1 MSETTSASVEQPAQ
15 KPQQAPLAPGQTNK
29 VGRYIAGYI
38 AFWIFTATGVTMV
51 ANVLMPQFVKNIGA
65 SNPAA
70 VIGVASSI
78 AMIVA
83 MVSNVVFGAISDRT
97 RTRFGRRAPWL
108 VIGGIVSI
116 VSFALMPLQSSGAGV
131 IAIYSLA
138 QVGMNIMYAPFYAVL
153 SDNVPESRRGT
164 VSMANGL
171 GNSIGCGI
179 GPMLGSLF
187 IGSVVPGLLIG
198 AFLVGFGGV
207 VAAFVFPNKND
218 VAVMN
223 SASRPERTIPQQ
235 LLYTVTPPRH
245 CPDFWK
251 AFVGRTLIMLAVQMI
266 SSYLLYL
273 VQDFLHLPNTQA
285 AALIGTYS
293 LIVTITSFVTL
304 IVGPLSDKLGRRKLP
319 TYIAV
324 ILICGSFAS
333 WILGGTG
340 IMSAT
345 IAVIIAAVLYGAGY
359 GTFTAIDQALNVDVL
374 PSKEDAGKDLGFIN
388 VGTTAGMAA
397 GALLTSS
404 LYSLSGGYMI
414 VFPVAIAMVII
425 GAFAI
430 SRIKV
435 VK

>member
-1 MSETTSASVEQPAQ
+1 MSESATTPSEE
-15 KPQQAPLAPGQTNK
+15 LAPGQTMK

-38 AFWIFTATGVTMV
+38 VFWLFTATGVTMIT
-51 ANVLMPQFVKNIGA
+51 NVLMPQFVKNIGA

-70 VIGVASSI
+70 IIGVASSI
-78 AMIVA
+78 AMVVA
-83 MVSNVVFGAISDRT
+83 MISNVVFGAISDRT

-108 VIGGIVSI
+108 VIGGIVAI
-116 VSFALMPLQSSGAGV
+116 ISFVLMPMQSTGVGV
-131 IAIYSLA
+131 IIVYSIA
-138 QVGMNIMYAPFYAVL
+138 QIGMNIMYAPFYAVL

-171 GNSIGCGI
+171 GNSVGCGI
-179 GPMLGSLF
+179 GPMLGSMF
-187 IGSVVPGLLIG
+187 IGQVVPGLIIG
-198 AFLVGFGGV
+198 AVLVGAGGI

-218 VAVMN
+218 VAVMK
-223 SASRPERTIPQQ
+223 ASKRPDRSVGQQ
-235 LLYTVTPPRH
+235 LLYTLTPPRH

-251 AFVGRTLIMLAVQMI
+251 AFVGRTLIMLSVQMV

-273 VQDFLHLPNTQA
+273 VQDYLGLANDAA

-304 IVGPLSDKLGRRKLP
+304 IVGPLSDKMGRRKLP
-319 TYIAV
+319 AYIAV
-324 ILICGSFAS
+324 VLICGSFAS
-333 WILGGTG
+333 WLLGGSG
-340 IMSAT
+340 MMSAT
-345 IAVIIAAVLYGAGY
+345 VAVIVAAVLYGAGY

-374 PSKEDAGKDLGFIN
+374 PNKEDAGKDLGFIN

-397 GALLTSS
+397 GALMTSTI
-404 LYSLSGGYMI
+404 YSISGGYTM
-414 VFPVAIAMVII
+414 VFPVAIVMTLV
-425 GAFAI
+425 GAFSI

>member
-1 MSETTSASVEQPAQ
+1 MSETATTPSEE
-15 KPQQAPLAPGQTNK
+15 LAPGQTMK

-38 AFWIFTATGVTMV
+38 VFWLFTATGVTMIT
-51 ANVLMPQFVKNIGA
+51 NVLMPQFVKNIGA

-70 VIGVASSI
+70 IIGVASSI
-78 AMIVA
+78 AMVVA
-83 MVSNVVFGAISDRT
+83 MISNVVFGAISDRT

-108 VIGGIVSI
+108 VIGGIVAI
-116 VSFALMPLQSSGAGV
+116 ISFVLMSMQTTGAGV
-131 IAIYSLA
+131 IIVYSIA
-138 QVGMNIMYAPFYAVL
+138 QIGMNIMYAPFYAVL

-171 GNSIGCGI
+171 GNSVGCGI
-179 GPMLGSLF
+179 GPMLGSMF
-187 IGSVVPGLLIG
+187 IGQVVPGLIIG
-198 AFLVGFGGV
+198 AVLVGAGGI

-218 VAVMN
+218 VAVMK
-223 SASRPERTIPQQ
+223 ASKRPDRSVGQQ
-235 LLYTVTPPRH
+235 LLYTLTPPRH

-251 AFVGRTLIMLAVQMI
+251 AFVGRTLIMLSVQMV

-273 VQDFLHLPNTQA
+273 VQDYLGLANDAA

-304 IVGPLSDKLGRRKLP
+304 IVGPLSDKMGRRKLP
-319 TYIAV
+319 AYIAV

-333 WILGGTG
+333 WLLGGSG
-340 IMSAT
+340 MMSAT
-345 IAVIIAAVLYGAGY
+345 VAVIVAAVLYGAGY

-374 PSKEDAGKDLGFIN
+374 PNKEDAGKDLGFIN

-397 GALLTSS
+397 GALMTSTI
-404 LYSLSGGYMI
+404 YSISGGYTM
-414 VFPVAIAMVII
+414 VFPVAIVMTLV
-425 GAFAI
+425 GAFSI

>member
-1 MSETTSASVEQPAQ
+1 M
-15 KPQQAPLAPGQTNK
+15 K

-38 AFWIFTATGVTMV
+38 VFWLFTATGVTMIT
-51 ANVLMPQFVKNIGA
+51 NVLMPQFVKNIGA

-70 VIGVASSI
+70 IIGVASSI
-78 AMIVA
+78 AMVVA
-83 MVSNVVFGAISDRT
+83 MISNVVFGAISDRT

-108 VIGGIVSI
+108 VIGGIVAI
-116 VSFALMPLQSSGAGV
+116 ISFVLMPMQSTGVGV
-131 IAIYSLA
+131 IIVYSIA
-138 QVGMNIMYAPFYAVL
+138 QIGMNIMYAPFYAVL

-171 GNSIGCGI
+171 GNSVGCGI
-179 GPMLGSLF
+179 GPMLGSMF
-187 IGSVVPGLLIG
+187 IGQVVPGLIIG
-198 AFLVGFGGV
+198 AVLVGAGGI

-218 VAVMN
+218 VAVMK
-223 SASRPERTIPQQ
+223 ASKRPDRSVGQQ
-235 LLYTVTPPRH
+235 LLYTLTPPRH

-251 AFVGRTLIMLAVQMI
+251 AFVGRTLIMLSVQMV

-273 VQDFLHLPNTQA
+273 VQDYLGLANDAA

-304 IVGPLSDKLGRRKLP
+304 IVGPLSDKMGRRKLP
-319 TYIAV
+319 AYIAV
-324 ILICGSFAS
+324 VLICGSFAS
-333 WILGGTG
+333 WLLGGSG
-340 IMSAT
+340 MMSAT
-345 IAVIIAAVLYGAGY
+345 VAVIVAAVLYGAGY

-374 PSKEDAGKDLGFIN
+374 PNKEDAGKDLGFIN

-397 GALLTSS
+397 GALMTSTI
-404 LYSLSGGYMI
+404 YSISGGYTM
-414 VFPVAIAMVII
+414 VFPVAIVMTLV
-425 GAFAI
+425 GAFSI

>member
-1 MSETTSASVEQPAQ
+1 
-15 KPQQAPLAPGQTNK
+15 
-29 VGRYIAGYI
+29 
-38 AFWIFTATGVTMV
+38 MV

-70 VIGVASSI
+70 IIGVASSI
-78 AMIVA
+78 AMVVA

-116 VSFALMPLQSSGAGV
+116 VSFALMPLQTSGAGV
-131 IAIYSLA
+131 IAVYSIA
-138 QVGMNIMYAPFYAVL
+138 QIGMNIMYAPFYAVL

-171 GNSIGCGI
+171 GNSVGCGI
-179 GPMLGSLF
+179 GPMIGSLF
-187 IGSVVPGLLIG
+187 ITSVAPGLILG
-198 AFLVGFGGV
+198 AIFVGAGGI

-223 SASRPERTIPQQ
+223 ASERPERTVMQQ
-235 LLYTVTPPRH
+235 LLYTLTPPRH

-251 AFVGRTLIMLAVQMI
+251 AFVGRTLIMLSVQMV

-273 VQDFLHLPNTQA
+273 VQDYLGLSKTA
-285 AALIGTYS
+285 SAALIGTYS
-293 LIVTITSFVTL
+293 LIVTIASLVTL
-304 IVGPLSDKLGRRKLP
+304 VVGPLSDKMGRRKLP

-324 ILICGSFAS
+324 ILICASFAS
-333 WILGGTG
+333 WLLGGSG
-340 IMSAT
+340 VLSAT
-345 IAVIIAAVLYGAGY
+345 VAVIAAAVLYGAGY

-404 LYSLSGGYMI
+404 IYSMAGGYMM
-414 VFPVAIAMVII
+414 VFPVAIVMVLI
-425 GAFAI
+425 GAFSI